1 VSLALLQDSGIFVL
15 SWKLLTQFFIN
26 AHRRFFLHYLRTD
39 DSEKKSLFKFQ
50 QAQRAVNFILHTT
63 RKQNLALSFFLLF
76 QLECLTTSRNAPKQ
90 TAKAIISIYARL
102 VRGAKELSQ
111 AGCESWEA
119 LGCLPRGT
127 KQARRLG
134 NGAKTG
140 PSPAC
145 QNIGQCNKAGL
156 SGDKRIALRKRKS
169 ELQKGGVSCHSF

>member
-1 VSLALLQDSGIFVL
+1 V
-15 SWKLLTQFFIN
+15 
-26 AHRRFFLHYLRTD
+26 R
-39 DSEKKSLFKFQ
+39 
-50 QAQRAVNFILHTT
+50 
-63 RKQNLALSFFLLF
+63 
-76 QLECLTTSRNAPKQ
+76 RNAPKQ
-90 TAKAIISIYARL
+90 TAKAIISIFAR

-111 AGCESWEA
+111 AGCESGEA

-156 SGDKRIALRKRKS
+156 SGDKRIALQKRKS
-169 ELQKGGVSCHSF
+169 RKGAAAATDF